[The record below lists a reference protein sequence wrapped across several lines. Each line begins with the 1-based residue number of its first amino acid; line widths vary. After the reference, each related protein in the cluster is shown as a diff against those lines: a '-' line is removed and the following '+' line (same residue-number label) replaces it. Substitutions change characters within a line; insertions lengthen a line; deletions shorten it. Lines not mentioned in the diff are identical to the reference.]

1 MLTEFGKK
9 VRKARID
16 AGVTM
21 MQMADALG
29 TTPSFLS
36 AMETGRKKVPAE
48 WVAKI
53 EHYFAV
59 HGVSVA
65 NLGAAADA
73 SNQSVSLEGLTRE
86 HQMLVAG
93 FARVQSSSMSS
104 EDVDAFKRLLQGLQ
118 GDKKK

>member
-21 MQMADALG
+21 MEMADALG

-36 AMETGRKKVPAE
+36 AMETGRKRVPTD

-53 EHYFAV
+53 ERYFAL
-59 HGVSVA
+59 HGVEVTD
-65 NLGAAADA
+65 LGSAADA
-73 SNQSVSLEGLTRE
+73 ANQSVSLEGLSRE

-93 FARVQSSSMSS
+93 FARVLSSSPSV
-104 EDVDAFKRLLQGLQ
+104 EDVDAFKRLLQGIQ
-118 GDKKK
+118 GGRK

>member
-1 MLTEFGKK
+1 MLTEFGKR

-21 MQMADALG
+21 MEMATELG

-48 WVAKI
+48 WIGQIQA
-53 EHYFAV
+53 YFAGR
-59 HGVSVA
+59 GVEVA
-65 NLGAAADA
+65 DLGVAAEV
-73 SNQSVSLEGLTRE
+73 SNRSVSLEGLSRE

-93 FARVQSSSMSS
+93 FARVLSSSPSF
-104 EDVDAFKRLLQGLQ
+104 EDVDAFKRLLEGIQG
-118 GDKKK
+118 GKK